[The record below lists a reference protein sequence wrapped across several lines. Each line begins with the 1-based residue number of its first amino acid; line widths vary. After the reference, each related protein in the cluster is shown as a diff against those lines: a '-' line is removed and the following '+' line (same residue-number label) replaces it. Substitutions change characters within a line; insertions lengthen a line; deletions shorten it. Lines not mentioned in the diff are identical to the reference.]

1 MVGPHWRIWVDW
13 NDNGVW
19 DEKEGNYRE
28 DVTAD
33 VLELDWKWGRPP
45 SSGVKSGRPDPTN
58 AALLDFTLRNEGRR
72 YAPGS
77 AASPLAGNLNAGRR
91 VWAAFAYPYDDFAG
105 TDGTDLK
112 DRVPSVGNRVGNR
125 IGNGVGN
132 GLTWVKESGEA
143 GSLVLDGGEVRPV
156 AGSGGAIYTLDF
168 GVADAHVGF
177 YYRRSA
183 SGAGG
188 AGGASGVALRF
199 ISQWDYLRVR
209 FGSTATALE
218 DVTFG
223 YASTLRRGDPLAAGV
238 NYFIEIELHGS
249 SVRLYA
255 TDLDAGLMD
264 RKQILD
270 GGGNAANLSATRHG
284 LWHDGSAEAAGD
296 RFAGFGGWRSF
307 LHGSLT
313 NISPERDPELG
324 DICRCQARD
333 DLAWLGRRPLYNLLH
348 RRNLS
353 SGDIAN
359 SILTWSGFDS
369 NLRRLEGGQVL
380 VATEPRA
387 LWRVAAGRALRSL
400 AEEESGRIYMDGR
413 GYFRLESATHRQ
425 GGAHLGAS
433 ATLRD
438 ASGAGPYFSGLAWD
452 EGTEAVENSVTYRYR
467 LGENEGLQEV
477 WRLRDV
483 AAIPAG
489 ESRDFL
495 AESGSFDVVDSI
507 RLPSADS
514 DYLANGRPDGAGDD
528 LTASIAVFLPFAA
541 THRGRGAVVRVENR
555 HASATAYLTLLRL
568 RADRAYRTAEPTS
581 YRAENAASQARHGLR
596 TSVVNCRFIDN
607 FQAARA
613 GAEAR
618 LAQKGAARARLALT
632 LPQDGGVNLAQIVHR
647 VLSDRV
653 RVVCNNPTID
663 GDFFIE
669 GMEVRVT
676 ARTGQLEARWLVEG
690 V

>member
-1 MVGPHWRIWVDW
+1 MAYSHQPHWRIWVDW
-13 NDNGVW
+13 NDNGIW
-19 DEKEGNYRE
+19 GEREENYWE
-28 DVTAD
+28 DVTGD
-33 VLELDWKWGRPP
+33 VLELGWKWGRPP
-45 SSGVKSGRPDPTN
+45 DSAGKSGRPDPTN
-58 AALLDFTLRNEGRR
+58 SALLDFTLRNDGRR
-72 YAPGS
+72 YSPGN

-112 DRVPSVGNRVGNR
+112 GRAPTVGR
-125 IGNGVGN
+125 GVGS
-132 GLTWVKESGEA
+132 GLAWVKDSGEA
-143 GSLVLDGGEVRPV
+143 GSLVLEDGEARPV

-177 YYRRSA
+177 HYRRSGHKA
-183 SGAGG
+183 SNGASN
-188 AGGASGVALRF
+188 GASGVALRF
-199 ISQWDYLRVR
+199 INQWDYLRVR
-209 FGSTATALE
+209 FGGTATVLE

-223 YASTLRRGDPLAAGV
+223 YASTLRRGDPLAANV
-238 NYFIEIELHGS
+238 NYFIEIELHGN

-255 TDLDAGLMD
+255 TDLDAGVMD
-264 RKQILD
+264 RRQILD

-284 LWHDGSAEAAGD
+284 IWHDGLAAAAAD
-296 RFAGFGGWRSF
+296 RYAGFGGWRSF
-307 LHGSLT
+307 FHGPLT
-313 NISPERDPELG
+313 NISPEREPELG
-324 DICRCQARD
+324 EVCRCQARD
-333 DLAWLGRRPLYNLLH
+333 DLARLGQRSLYNLLH

-359 SILTWSGFDS
+359 SILTWSGFDP

-387 LWRVAAGRALRSL
+387 LWGLTAGGALRSL
-400 AEEESGRIYMDGR
+400 ATEEGGQIYMDGR
-413 GYFRLESATHRQ
+413 GYFRLESATHRR
-425 GGAHLGAS
+425 GGAHLGARG
-433 ATLRD
+433 TLRD
-438 ASGAGPYFSGLAWD
+438 SSGAGPYFSDLAWD
-452 EGTEAVENSVTYRYR
+452 EGAEAVENSVTYRYQ
-467 LGENEGLQEV
+467 LGENAGLQEV

-495 AESGSFDVVDSI
+495 AESSSFDVVDSI
-507 RLPSADS
+507 RVPSATV
-514 DYLANGRPDGAGDD
+514 DYRANGRPDGTGDD
-528 LTASIAVFLPFAA
+528 LTASVAVSLPFAA
-541 THRGRGAVVRVENR
+541 THRGRGTAVRVENR
-555 HASATAYLTLLRL
+555 HASATAYVTLLRL
-568 RADRAYRTAEPTS
+568 KADRTYRPADATS

-618 LAQKGAARARLALT
+618 LAQKGEARARLALT
-632 LPQDGGVNLAQIVHR
+632 LPQAGGANLAQVVHR

-653 RVVCNNPTID
+653 RVACDNPAID

-669 GMEVRVT
+669 GMEVRAV
-676 ARTGQLEARWLVEG
+676 ARSGQLEARWLVEG
-690 V
+690 A